1 MASKR
6 KTKKK
11 SKGLGDSVEKFTE
24 ATGIK
29 KIVKWIA
36 GDDCGCEARKIKL
49 NQMFKYKSNPECLI
63 ESEYLYLKEFFKIEK
78 QTLKQDEQIKILSIS
93 NRVFKE
99 NKKASSCG
107 SCARELINQ
116 VKRLYEIYKEEH
128 NESQD

>member
-36 GDDCGCEARKIKL
+36 GDDCGCEAKKNQA

-116 VKRLYEIYKEEH
+116 VKRLYEVYKEEH